1 MEITITRALSELKLQ
16 QKKYDKKVEELQVIA
31 IKQGTKLR
39 RPFTAQT
46 PEDFSNK
53 SKAAYQSLMSTM
65 DRIIMIKTKIDES
78 NATTKIKIG
87 QAEMTVQQALV
98 EKKFIMLKKS
108 LLRKLQDLK
117 ATNNRDLEN
126 AELELT
132 RSAEDFRKVFAGNGN
147 NKSEADIETAVKNY
161 KKSEEISVVD
171 AINID
176 DEIAKLDAYIDDFE
190 SNVDFVLSES
200 NSKTCI
206 VIDD

>member
-46 PEDFSNK
+46 PEDFLDK

-87 QAEMTVQQALV
+87 QTEMTVQQALV
-98 EKKFIMLKKS
+98 EKKFITLKKS

-117 ATNNRDLEN
+117 ATNNQDLEN

>member
-39 RPFTAQT
+39 RPFMGQT
-46 PEDFSNK
+46 PEDFSDK

-78 NATTKIKIG
+78 NAKTKIKIG
-87 QAEMTVQQALV
+87 QVEMTVQQALV
-98 EKKFIMLKKS
+98 EKKFITLKKS

-147 NKSEADIETAVKNY
+147 NKSEADIETAVENY
-161 KKSEEISVVD
+161 KKSEEISIVD
-171 AINID
+171 AIGID
-176 DEIAKLDAYIDDFE
+176 NEIAKLDAYIDDFE

>member
-1 MEITITRALSELKLQ
+1 
-16 QKKYDKKVEELQVIA
+16 
-31 IKQGTKLR
+31 
-39 RPFTAQT
+39 
-46 PEDFSNK
+46 
-53 SKAAYQSLMSTM
+53 
-65 DRIIMIKTKIDES
+65 
-78 NATTKIKIG
+78 
-87 QAEMTVQQALV
+87 MTVQQALV
-98 EKKFIMLKKS
+98 EKKFITLKKS

-147 NKSEADIETAVKNY
+147 NKSETDIETAVENY

-171 AINID
+171 AIGID
-176 DEIAKLDAYIDDFE
+176 DEIAKLDAYIDEFE